1 MFIYERHFLG
11 EYLIPRHFKLLSRLE
26 ATTGELDT
34 GKCSLPPQTL
44 ALDSRAAHDNRQ
56 SASDKQICGIVCV
69 RNEFVLLKFCLNLSL
84 WFFNEF
90 LIRLNLKFLIPFN
103 F

>member
-44 ALDSRAAHDNRQ
+44 ALDSRA
-56 SASDKQICGIVCV
+56 SDKQICCIVCV
-69 RNEFVLLKFCLNLSL
+69 RNEFVLLKCCLNFKSFDMFEITDVMILL
-84 WFFNEF
+84 ICFINF
-90 LIRLNLKFLIPFN
+90 LINLLIFK
-103 F
+103 

>member
-1 MFIYERHFLG
+1 VFIYERHFLE

-44 ALDSRAAHDNRQ
+44 ALDSRAAHENRQ
-56 SASDKQICGIVCV
+56 SASDKQICCIVCV
-69 RNEFVLLKFCLNLSL
+69 RNEFVLLKCCLNFKSFDMFEITDVMILLSCL
-84 WFFNEF
+84 
-90 LIRLNLKFLIPFN
+90 LIF
-103 F
+103 

>member
-1 MFIYERHFLG
+1 MFIYERHFLE

-44 ALDSRAAHDNRQ
+44 ALDSRAAHENRQ
-56 SASDKQICGIVCV
+56 SASDKQICCIVCV
-69 RNEFVLLKFCLNLSL
+69 RNEFVLLKCCLNFKSFDMFEITDVMILLSCL
-84 WFFNEF
+84 
-90 LIRLNLKFLIPFN
+90 LIF
-103 F
+103 